1 MLCVLI
7 VQDQDRH
14 SGETIEYK
22 GHSFVVVAYRMP
34 TQCETCNRPCYNVF
48 TPPPCLECT
57 RCHVRCHKQHY
68 DDREEFMQ
76 PCRGRPVLDVRAERW
91 TLVCLVNDKLSV
103 KELLVM
109 CTSDNEQKLWI
120 SKLSKKI
127 PKRGV
132 ISQHDQTTPS
142 SR

>member
-1 MLCVLI
+1 MIPKIFQVLYDSEGQVLLNNSTTTMSNSMIQPQVSVACQPVNVSLVMHCVL
-7 VQDQDRH
+7 VVKDQDRH

-76 PCRGRPVLDVRAERW
+76 PCRGR
-91 TLVCLVNDKLSV
+91 LVADLCQNDELWSV
-103 KELLVM
+103 
-109 CTSDNEQKLWI
+109 
-120 SKLSKKI
+120 
-127 PKRGV
+127 
-132 ISQHDQTTPS
+132 
-142 SR
+142 